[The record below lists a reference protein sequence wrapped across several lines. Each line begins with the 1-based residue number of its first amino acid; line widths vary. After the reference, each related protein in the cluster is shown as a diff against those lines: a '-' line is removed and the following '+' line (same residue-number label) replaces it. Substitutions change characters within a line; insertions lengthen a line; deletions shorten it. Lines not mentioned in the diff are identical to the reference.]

1 MVKEIGNKN
10 NEMITHELA
19 MCNEWL
25 IANNNKPKATL
36 NDNKISMPFIKGA
49 YPNNKET
56 ENAIVS
62 MFEKGFMMADPDSK
76 NFIVDINGIVH
87 PVDFGLVLKL
97 NKLDD
102 IGESLATCI
111 VSDYVKGGGAKRSR
125 KQ

>member
-1 MVKEIGNKN
+1 
-10 NEMITHELA
+10 MITHELA